1 MNNYNMRFNFEEYN
15 DRVQSFLNSLVNNS
29 YATFKKQIKDG
40 KILKGHK
47 QPIEKDTKYQIEES
61 NMKFFIRNVEEFL
74 HYYYVNDKRSF
85 YNVLSAV
92 QKLKAISVLDDKDRG
107 AFGVTL
113 NYDTILINPDLKKS
127 SLLTSRLT
135 SSQRKRLYVFHELGH
150 MVNKAWLDELGII
163 LDGQPGMPPQ
173 SKDLFMDGFRLL
185 DEATTQD
192 RAEQMAYYYAKT
204 ERPMLYYSKD
214 QNNEMYGGKVYKTN
228 FDYYGELEPIAI
240 EFGRTLKGIGKISD
254 DREAMSTLSKRALK
268 RSFANDIIK
277 EYTKDQQIPYL
288 LSLMRYMGMLKR
300 ASYARFGRGD
310 KKCLKDSLNIKNS
323 FSKMASEIRDFGDPV
338 DIIYE

>member
-1 MNNYNMRFNFEEYN
+1 MNNYNMRFDFGEYK
-15 DRVQSFLNSLVNNS
+15 DIVQSFLNSLVNNS
-29 YATFKKQIKDG
+29 YTTFKKQIKDG

-107 AFGVTL
+107 AYGVTL

-254 DREAMSTLSKRALK
+254 DRKAMSTLSKRALK

-288 LSLMRYMGMLKR
+288 LSLMRYM
-300 ASYARFGRGD
+300 
-310 KKCLKDSLNIKNS
+310 
-323 FSKMASEIRDFGDPV
+323 
-338 DIIYE
+338 